1 MVYQDS
7 KMIHTPT
14 VLAHDK
20 FRIYQPSYVSKW
32 MTGPSCIFMHPG
44 CSRMFSG
51 QNIGIS
57 PIRTHPLFGNLR
69 FLFSRLGRPKF
80 GVENMSCLNLGES
93 KPAKCPSH
101 EILVGFFQVKTWWLS
116 LDDHDPNWKIFK
128 KQEKKQPNTVPFYR
142 CSHYKWPQERGP
154 TCRWS
159 HTSRGVVEFGRD
171 AMMLPNGVYILLT
184 KSFSDLEMKPILWKL
199 FMILT
204 LTWPYKVRKS
214 ITNQFPPRYSNC
226 AAIAKHPWFQ
236 IGTWKPRDWYRLTT
250 CIIFGQFSWVFLSG
264 ECILENLQTAL
275 WPFIST
281 YRILLSKKVCS
292 YQFNHSILHILR

>member
-51 QNIGIS
+51 QNIVIQSPDYS

-101 EILVGFFQVKTWWLS
+101 EILVGFFHPTERY
-116 LDDHDPNWKIFK
+116 FK
-128 KQEKKQPNTVPFYR
+128 KQEKQQPNTVPFI
-142 CSHYKWPQERGP
+142 
-154 TCRWS
+154 T
-159 HTSRGVVEFGRD
+159 
-171 AMMLPNGVYILLT
+171 AL
-184 KSFSDLEMKPILWKL
+184 
-199 FMILT
+199 
-204 LTWPYKVRKS
+204 
-214 ITNQFPPRYSNC
+214 ITNDPKKGCYD
-226 AAIAKHPWFQ
+226 AAKWSLY
-236 IGTWKPRDWYRLTT
+236 TSD
-250 CIIFGQFSWVFLSG
+250 
-264 ECILENLQTAL
+264 
-275 WPFIST
+275 
-281 YRILLSKKVCS
+281 
-292 YQFNHSILHILR
+292 

>member
-14 VLAHDK
+14 VLARDK

-32 MTGPSCIFMHPG
+32 MTGPSCIFMHPV

-51 QNIGIS
+51 QNIVIQSPDYS

-128 KQEKKQPNTVPFYR
+128 KQEKKTTQ
-142 CSHYKWPQERGP
+142 QGP
-154 TCRWS
+154 
-159 HTSRGVVEFGRD
+159 
-171 AMMLPNGVYILLT
+171 
-184 KSFSDLEMKPILWKL
+184 
-199 FMILT
+199 
-204 LTWPYKVRKS
+204 
-214 ITNQFPPRYSNC
+214 
-226 AAIAKHPWFQ
+226 
-236 IGTWKPRDWYRLTT
+236 
-250 CIIFGQFSWVFLSG
+250 FLS
-264 ECILENLQTAL
+264 
-275 WPFIST
+275 
-281 YRILLSKKVCS
+281 LLSLQMTPRKGAHLPMVS
-292 YQFNHSILHILR
+292 YIPWSCRVWEGCYDAAKWSLYTSH